1 MLESFCIVDIKE
13 KVTRDKKLY
22 YYAVI
27 YSDCEYIERVYISS
41 SLYSKLRDVSP
52 ERLTSLAIDNYLT
65 KIKRGEKFVY
75 FFTPDFSDMIEDL
88 QEVFSYEQCC
98 FRRC

>member
-1 MLESFCIVDIKE
+1 MIESFCIVDIKE
-13 KVTRDKKLY
+13 RVTKDKKLY
-22 YYAVI
+22 YYVVI

-41 SLYSKLRDVSP
+41 SLYSKLRNVSP
-52 ERLTSLAIDNYLT
+52 ERLTSLTIDNYLT

-88 QEVFSYEQCC
+88 
-98 FRRC
+98 

>member
-41 SLYSKLRDVSP
+41 SLYSKLRDISP

-65 KIKRGEKFVY
+65 KIKRCEKFVY

-88 QEVFSYEQCC
+88 
-98 FRRC
+98 